1 MGVGESRMKGL
12 RVSVVLKSDGI
23 SKTDILKSVHSRS
36 QWEENS
42 QTRDSSPEQV
52 RTHEGQASEDST
64 AKGLGGQG
72 TTKRPSIRTGVVLE
86 GQ

>member
-1 MGVGESRMKGL
+1 M
-12 RVSVVLKSDGI
+12 
-23 SKTDILKSVHSRS
+23 
-36 QWEENS
+36 EENS

-72 TTKRPSIRTGVVLE
+72 TAQKAKH
-86 GQ
+86 